1 MKTGLH
7 MARAPKLKRIGIGHN
22 GGPPLREKRR
32 EKRHV
37 PEWGTGGFKSYF
49 PWRKAYR
56 GVWKSTPREIMI
68 RRDDKAEALGLTY
81 EEYTL
86 ELLERGTYLQAE
98 DGETIAAIKARR
110 KGRKRV

>member
-1 MKTGLH
+1 
-7 MARAPKLKRIGIGHN
+7 MARARLKRIGIGHN
-22 GGPPLREKRR
+22 GGPPLR

-49 PWRKAYR
+49 PWRKAHR
-56 GVWKSTPREIMI
+56 AVWKSTPREIMI

-98 DGETIAAIKARR
+98 DVEKIAAIKAKR
-110 KGRKRV
+110 KGRKPNRHI